1 MPTWL
6 VEDPTYVYM
15 LLGIVA
21 VALAAAYWTRRQGKY
36 AIGVGVVLL
45 LIGLVALLDYLIVT
59 DREQIVR
66 NVGSLCQA
74 VGDRDLDRA
83 FAHLSKDF
91 RYHSLN
97 KATFEENVRRLVSI
111 HQPNEAKAWDFEVLD
126 VSREKR
132 SATVLFRAKVKG
144 NWSGGAEFYLVR
156 AEYVLDPDGQWR
168 MKTFKLSNPLV
179 NTEDEVGVPGL

>member
-1 MPTWL
+1 MA
-6 VEDPTYVYM
+6 
-15 LLGIVA
+15 LGIVA
-21 VALAAAYWTRRQGKY
+21 VAFAAAYWTRRQGKY
-36 AIGVGVVLL
+36 ALGFVAVLL
-45 LIGLVALLDYLIVT
+45 LVGLVALLDYLVVT

-66 NVGSLCQA
+66 NVAALCQA
-74 VGDRDLDRA
+74 VGDRDLDKA

-91 RYHSLN
+91 RYHSLD
-97 KATFEENVRRLVSI
+97 KATFEQNVRRLVSI

-144 NWSGGAEFYLVR
+144 NWSGGAEFYLVH

-168 MKTFKLSNPLV
+168 MRTFKLSNPFVDTDQEL
-179 NTEDEVGVPGL
+179 GVPGL